1 MERERVLIFLSC
13 PVGSDKSRI
22 GMVAELLRHGEC
34 KTRAYNS
41 GPWLSPDQGIGGEGG
56 GG

>member
-1 MERERVLIFLSC
+1 
-13 PVGSDKSRI
+13 
-22 GMVAELLRHGEC
+22 MVAELLRHGEC

-56 GG
+56 GLKPSEAESYLALSGPKEA